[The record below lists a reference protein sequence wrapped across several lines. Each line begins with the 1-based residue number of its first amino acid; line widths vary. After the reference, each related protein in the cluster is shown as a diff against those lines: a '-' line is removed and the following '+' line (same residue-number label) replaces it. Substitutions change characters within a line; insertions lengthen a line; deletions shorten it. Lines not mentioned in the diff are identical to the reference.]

1 MKPVAVFLV
10 AALLCL
16 IPQQK
21 HPLRAEGQTVD
32 LKLVLGIDCSY
43 SVDEREFALQ
53 IQGLARA
60 FRDPGIV
67 KAIRDGPYGRIA
79 VTVVQW
85 SDERNQRVGVPW
97 TVIAGDGD
105 AAAFSQNLAT
115 MPRLLLDGGTSI
127 TAMMRFGAGLLR
139 SSPIAGV
146 REVIDIAADGRNN
159 NGGNPLAM
167 RDEVAALGIT
177 INGLA
182 ILNEVPTLDK
192 YFNLYVAA
200 GPGHF
205 VIVSN
210 DYAAYADAIRRKLLR
225 EIIGPAL
232 S

>member
-1 MKPVAVFLV
+1 MKSLTVFLV

-105 AAAFSQNLAT
+105 AAAFSQNLAA
-115 MPRLLLDGGTSI
+115 PASRRRDI
-127 TAMMRFGAGLLR
+127 NYRNDA
-139 SSPIAGV
+139 V
-146 REVIDIAADGRNN
+146 RGR
-159 NGGNPLAM
+159 A
-167 RDEVAALGIT
+167 
-177 INGLA
+177 
-182 ILNEVPTLDK
+182 
-192 YFNLYVAA
+192 
-200 GPGHF
+200 
-205 VIVSN
+205 
-210 DYAAYADAIRRKLLR
+210 
-225 EIIGPAL
+225 PAVQPDCGRP
-232 S
+232 

>member
-1 MKPVAVFLV
+1 MKPVFILLI
-10 AALLCL
+10 AAFLCL
-16 IPQQK
+16 IPEAR
-21 HPLRAEGQTVD
+21 HALRAQGQTVD

-43 SVDEREFALQ
+43 SVDNREFALQ

-60 FRDPGIV
+60 FRDPDVI
-67 KAIRDGPYGRIA
+67 KAIKDGPYGRIA

-85 SDERNQRVGVPW
+85 SDARNQRIGVPW
-97 TVIAGDGD
+97 TIIAGEGD
-105 AAAFSQNLAT
+105 ADEFAQDLAT
-115 MPRLLLDGGTSI
+115 LPRLLADGGTSI
-127 TAMMRFGAGLLR
+127 TAMMRFGAQILR
-139 SSPIAGV
+139 SSPIVGV

-159 NGGNPLAM
+159 NGGNPIVM

-182 ILNEVPTLDK
+182 ILNEVQTLDK
-192 YFNLYVAA
+192 YFNRYIIG

-210 DYAAYADAIRRKLLR
+210 DYAAYADAMKKKLLR